1 MHKYSDF
8 ATSGVD
14 EEEGVKRGGGETV
27 NGRQRGQRVSSGT
40 DCSGTGYSKVE
51 WSDMVLFCK
60 DISVQFFPAMNLL
73 VSLIL
78 KTKKPW
84 TNI

>member
-1 MHKYSDF
+1 MEK
-8 ATSGVD
+8 
-14 EEEGVKRGGGETV
+14 EEGVKKGGGETV

-40 DCSGTGYSKVE
+40 DCSGTGYSRVE
-51 WSDMVLFCK
+51 WSDMVLFLQRYFSA
-60 DISVQFFPAMNLL
+60 IFFPAMNLL